1 MIGYFLHGGLTII
14 LLHGV
19 DPNILKGKI
28 LDGKSITIVEKS
40 SKFYSSA
47 DCNWYFTNLAWSGLN
62 QSSTMVVMIR
72 FGYS

>member
-1 MIGYFLHGGLTII
+1 MEVSLSFS

-47 DCNWYFTNLAWSGLN
+47 IVTGTLPILTWSGLN